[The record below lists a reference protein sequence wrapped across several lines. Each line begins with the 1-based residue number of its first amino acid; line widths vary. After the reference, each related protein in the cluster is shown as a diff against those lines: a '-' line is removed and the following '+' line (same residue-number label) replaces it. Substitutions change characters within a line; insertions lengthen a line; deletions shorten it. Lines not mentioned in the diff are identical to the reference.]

1 MNVSAQT
8 QGVASGFADAPSSE
22 PESFGGKV
30 TRFLATGAALLLQIL
45 LSFGILLDQL
55 ARALFSYPVALVRVW
70 LPRHEHALPEPLHG
84 DWFENAAGNQFAR
97 PVDVCHVTTL
107 EQLRAVVRAAENA
120 GKRVHAIGSG
130 HSFSDVA
137 VADGVLVELRGMKRV
152 TDVSGETL
160 GDAVA
165 TDMLVRAEA
174 GVTIRELNRAL
185 HATGR
190 ALVNMGGYD
199 GQTLGGVL
207 STSTHGSGMALG
219 PLCDMVRSVDLVVEG
234 GKALRIEPARG
245 ISAPEKHA
253 AKYGAELPLLQDDEL
268 FYSVVVALGSLGV
281 VHSYV
286 IEVRP
291 AFLLAEHREVLSWA
305 RVREKL
311 AHDDFQPE
319 RGRGRR
325 EAIRHFEFLISP
337 YGDGQN
343 NQCLVTYRWEARA
356 DAKTHA
362 GRSRPFLATLLTSIR
377 EFDGIYAL
385 ALSVWPRLSRAVVN
399 LEIKQLADKLYVAQ
413 SYQVLFLG
421 DANYV
426 PAYSSELSFSAEED
440 DPVHGPRQHVR
451 AIDALLAL
459 AEEQARHGRYHN
471 VPLSVRF
478 VAASPHL
485 LALSQGR
492 KSAIIEIPLLA
503 GVPGGWDL
511 LRFYERRLFED
522 FRARAHWGQA
532 NFIVGADRIRESYPG
547 AFDSWLAARARLCP
561 QGTFDNSFTER
572 MGLRA
577 LTQAAQH
584 GKDTA

>member
-1 MNVSAQT
+1 MNVSR
-8 QGVASGFADAPSSE
+8 GSKGLASGFGAPSSE
-22 PESFGGKV
+22 PESFGGKF
-30 TRFLATGAALLLQIL
+30 TRFLATCAALVLQIL
-45 LSFGILLDQL
+45 LSFGILVDQL
-55 ARALFSYPVALVRVW
+55 LRALVAYPVALVRVW
-70 LPRHEHALPEPLHG
+70 LPRQEHPLPEPLQG
-84 DWFENAAGNQFAR
+84 GWFENAAGNQFAR
-97 PVDVCHVTTL
+97 PLEVRRVTTL
-107 EQLRAVVRAAENA
+107 GELRAVVTAAEAA

-137 VADGVLVELRGMKRV
+137 VADGVLVDVRGMNRV
-152 TDVSGETL
+152 TSVTGETL
-160 GDAVA
+160 DDAVA
-165 TDMLVRAEA
+165 TAMLVRAEA
-174 GVTIRELNRAL
+174 GVTIRALNREL
-185 HATGR
+185 HAAGK

-199 GQTLGGVL
+199 GQTLAGVL
-207 STSTHGSGMALG
+207 STSTHGSGVTLG

-234 GKALRIEPARG
+234 GKALRIEPTRG
-245 ISAPEKHA
+245 ISSPAKHA
-253 AKYGAELPLLQDDEL
+253 AKFGAELALVQDDAL
-268 FYSVVVALGSLGV
+268 FYAVVVAVGSLGIV
-281 VHSYV
+281 QSYV
-286 IEVRP
+286 IEVRA

-311 AHDDFQPE
+311 THDDFQPE
-319 RGRGRR
+319 RGPGRR

-343 NQCLVTYRWEARA
+343 NQCLVTYRWEVQAG
-356 DAKTHA
+356 AKTHA
-362 GRSRPFLATLLTSIR
+362 GRSRPFLATLLTSVR
-377 EFDGIYAL
+377 EFDRIYAL
-385 ALSVWPRLSRAVVN
+385 ALSVWPRLSRAVVE

-426 PAYSSELSFSAEED
+426 PAYSSELSFSAEEY
-440 DPVHGPRQHVR
+440 DPIHGARQHVQ

-492 KSAIIEIPLLA
+492 KSAIVEIPLLA

-522 FRARAHWGQA
+522 FKARAHWGQA

-547 AFDSWLAARARLCP
+547 AFDSWLAARSRLCP
-561 QGTFDNSFTER
+561 KGTFDNSFTER

-577 LTQAAQH
+577 LTHGAQQ
-584 GKDTA
+584 GKDAA